1 MKHYKIPLLVTIL
14 SAIFVFSLY
23 SYSLG
28 INNDEV
34 FIHNGSREKKLVA
47 LTFDDGPHPKETIQ
61 VLDIL
66 KKYNTKATFFIAGK
80 HANWYPEPLI
90 RASNEGHEIGN
101 HTFNH
106 PDISHLSNA
115 QIEQEIIKCEE
126 VLVKLTG
133 KKPTLF
139 RPPYGSYKKD
149 NLSQIASKY
158 NYKIVLWS
166 TIDARDWENPQ
177 AEKIANTIIQKVQ
190 SGDIILLH
198 DYATNNTVKALDIL
212 IPELKK
218 QGYEFVTVSELIK

>member
-1 MKHYKIPLLVTIL
+1 MKQYKTPLLVTIL
-14 SAIFVFSLY
+14 SAMFIFSIY
-23 SYSLG
+23 SYCQGL
-28 INNDEV
+28 NNDEV
-34 FIHNGSREKKLVA
+34 FIHNGCREKKLVA
-47 LTFDDGPHPKETIQ
+47 LTFDDGPHPKETMQ

-66 KKYNTKATFFIAGK
+66 KKYDAKATFFIAGK

-106 PDISHLSNA
+106 PDISSLSNA
-115 QIEQEIIKCEE
+115 QIEEEIVKCEE

-139 RPPYGSYKKD
+139 RPPYGSYKKE

-177 AEKIANTIIQKVQ
+177 PQKIANTIIQKVK

-198 DYATNNTVKALDIL
+198 DYATDNTVKALDIL